1 MAEDFLSRWSKRK
14 SEARTAPAAPAPA
27 AIRGEDPAAAPLA
40 AEAKHAPEPLPPVE
54 SLTPESD
61 FTGFMK
67 PDVDDGVRRQALRT
81 LFRDPQFNVMDGL
94 DVYIDDYSKPDPLP
108 ESWLSQLR
116 MVERLGAYQEPDPPA
131 EAEIPAPEGAAEA
144 VEAPEKPLHEQGL
157 AATPSDTSEGGD
169 VAPGIV

>member
-14 SEARTAPAAPAPA
+14 SEARAAPAVPAPA
-27 AIRGEDPAAAPLA
+27 AVPADGQPVAPLA
-40 AEAKHAPEPLPPVE
+40 PEAKAAPEPLPPVD

-108 ESWLSQLR
+108 ESWLSQLK
-116 MVERLGAYQEPDPPA
+116 MVERLGAYKEPDPPEGEVPPA
-131 EAEIPAPEGAAEA
+131 EGVPEVLEA
-144 VEAPEKPLHEQGL
+144 SEKPLPEQGL

-169 VAPGIV
+169 VAPGVVK